1 MTHSDALAAAAVKDV
16 RSGMMVGMGTG
27 RAATRGIHALA
38 QRVAAEKLDI
48 QCVAT
53 SQASDELGRTLGLCV
68 RSMREVESVD
78 YLFDGADEV
87 DDALRMIKGG
97 GGALTREKIVAHAS
111 AQRVYLVQTA
121 KLVAHLGVKFPLPIE
136 VMDFGMAAA
145 RRHLRSLGL
154 DGPLRRNA
162 DGTLYE
168 TDNGNRIIDAPLFPD
183 ADVAALATALDGM
196 PGVVGHGLFL
206 IEADILLIED
216 ETGRVSQRS
225 RPKQA

>member
-1 MTHSDALAAAAVKDV
+1 MTHSDALAVAAVKDV
-16 RSGMMVGMGTG
+16 RAGMMVGMGTG

-38 QRVAAEKLDI
+38 QRVSAEKLDI

-53 SQASDELGRTLGLCV
+53 SRASDELGRALGLRV
-68 RSMREVESVD
+68 RSMNDVESVD

-111 AQRVYLVQTA
+111 AQRVYLVQSA

-136 VMDFGMAAA
+136 VMDFGMAAT
-145 RRHLRSLGL
+145 RRHLRALGL
-154 DGPLRRNA
+154 DGSLRRTA
-162 DGTLYE
+162 EGTPYE
-168 TDNGNRIIDAPLFPD
+168 TDNGNRIIDAPLTP
-183 ADVAALATALDGM
+183 ATNLTALGAELDGM
-196 PGVVGHGLFL
+196 PGVIGHGLFL
-206 IEADILLIED
+206 VEADILLIED

-225 RPKQA
+225 RHRRV

>member
-1 MTHSDALAAAAVKDV
+1 MTHSDALAAAAVKNV
-16 RSGMMVGMGTG
+16 RAGMMVGMGTG

-38 QRVAAEKLDI
+38 QRVSAEKLDI

-53 SQASDELGRTLGLCV
+53 SRASDELGRALGLRV
-68 RSMREVESVD
+68 RSMNEVESVD

-136 VMDFGMAAA
+136 LMDFGMAAT
-145 RRHLRSLGL
+145 RRHLRALGL
-154 DGPLRRNA
+154 DGSLRRTA
-162 DGTLYE
+162 EGGLYE
-168 TDNGNRIIDAPLFPD
+168 TDNGNRIIDAPLTP
-183 ADVAALATALDGM
+183 ATNLMALGAALDGM
-196 PGVVGHGLFL
+196 PGVIGHGLFL
-206 IEADILLIED
+206 AEADILLIED
-216 ETGRVSQRS
+216 ETGRVLQRS
-225 RPKQA
+225 RANRA

>member
-68 RSMREVESVD
+68 RSMSEIESVD

-136 VMDFGMAAA
+136 VMDFGMAAT
-145 RRHLRSLGL
+145 RRHLRALGL
-154 DGPLRRNA
+154 DGSLRRTA
-162 DGTLYE
+162 EGALYE
-168 TDNGNRIIDAPLFPD
+168 TDNGNRIIDAPLTPTTNLM
-183 ADVAALATALDGM
+183 ALGAALDGM
-196 PGVVGHGLFL
+196 PGVIGHGLFL
-206 IEADILLIED
+206 VEADILLIED
-216 ETGRVSQRS
+216 ETGRVSQRV